1 MILIMSS
8 ALIESELQSEFGPI
22 PPAFLPV
29 GNKRL
34 FEQQVASLPKNED
47 VVLTLSEEYQLEH
60 HDQNRLESLG
70 VEVLRLP
77 SGLSLGEAVLY
88 AINLL
93 ALPEE
98 EGLKLLHGDT
108 LFSQLPKGLDLVSL
122 SEVADAYDW
131 AIYQDASTT
140 LLGSFNPDQEDI
152 STWVASGYFA
162 FSKPRELSRALTESR
177 FGFIDAV
184 NLYHQRVGLN
194 PIKIDQWL
202 DFGHVHTYYR
212 SKSKMTTQRAFN
224 QMIITSRTVTKK
236 SYKSEKMKAEANW
249 FKKLPPEIK
258 SFTPQLL
265 DVLDAD
271 DAVGYQIEYLHLTAL
286 NELFTFGELPPF
298 VWRRILL
305 ACLDFVDS
313 CIEYLAPRDI
323 NVAKM
328 SSLFG
333 VKTEQRLQEY
343 AIQTEL
349 NLDTPWVF
357 NGQTLPGLRQIL
369 SKVDNYLPNTNTV
382 ATWYHGD
389 LCFSNILFDFRTG
402 SVKVIDPR
410 GITPEGEISPYG
422 DIRYDIAKLSHSV
435 IGRYD
440 VIIAGYF
447 KLVWQP
453 YNVEISLAKSSR
465 MDSIETYFTR
475 LIEQRYGL
483 NKANLL
489 AMQVHLFLSMLPL
502 HSDNPKRQQAL
513 MANALRLFSKLEEF

>member
-47 VVLTLSEEYQLEH
+47 VVLTLSEDYKLEQ
-60 HDQNRLESLG
+60 HDQNRLASLG

-88 AINLL
+88 SINLL
-93 ALPEE
+93 ALSE

-108 LFSQLPKGLDLVSL
+108 LFSELPNGLDVVSL

-131 AIYQDASTT
+131 AVYQDESTT

-177 FGFIDAV
+177 CGFIDAV
-184 NLYHQRVGLN
+184 NIYHQRVGLI
-194 PIKIDQWL
+194 PVKIDKWL

-212 SKSKMTTQRAFN
+212 SKSNMTTQRAFN
-224 QMIITSRTVTKK
+224 QMVITSRTVTKK
-236 SYKSEKMKAEANW
+236 SYKSEKMIAEANW

-258 SFTPQLL
+258 NFTPQLL

-271 DAVGYQIEYLHLTAL
+271 DGVGYQIEYLHLTTL
-286 NELFTFGELPPF
+286 NELFTFGELPSF

-305 ACLDFVDS
+305 ACLDFIDS
-313 CIEYLAPRDI
+313 CSEYFAPKDI
-323 NVAKM
+323 SVAKM

-333 VKTEQRLQEY
+333 IKTEQRLQDY
-343 AIQTEL
+343 ALQTEL
-349 NLDTPWVF
+349 NLDTPWIF
-357 NGQTLPGLRQIL
+357 NGQLLPGLRQIL
-369 SKVDNYLPNTNTV
+369 SKVDNYLPNANVV

-389 LCFSNILFDFRTG
+389 FCFSNILYDFRTG

-410 GITPEGEISPYG
+410 GITPDGEISPYG
-422 DIRYDIAKLSHSV
+422 DIQYDIAKLSHSV

-447 KLVWQP
+447 NLVWQP
-453 YNVEISLAKSSR
+453 YNVEFALSKSNR
-465 MDSIETYFTR
+465 MDSVETYFTR
-475 LIEQRYGL
+475 LIEHRYGL
-483 NKANLL
+483 REANLL

-502 HSDNPKRQQAL
+502 HSDNSKRQQAL
-513 MANALRLFSKLEEF
+513 LANALRLFSKLEEF